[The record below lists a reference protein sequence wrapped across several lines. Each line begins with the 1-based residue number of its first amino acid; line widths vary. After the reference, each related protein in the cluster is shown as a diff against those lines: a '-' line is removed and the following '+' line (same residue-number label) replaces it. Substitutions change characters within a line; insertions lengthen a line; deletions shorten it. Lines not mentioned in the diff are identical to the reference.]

1 MKNEEALR
9 CLLCKKPKCS
19 LQGCPVH
26 TPVPEAMALYRED
39 RLDEAGKLLFDNNP
53 LSAVTSR
60 VCDWKQFCYGACIL
74 NVKQVPVRWYEIEQE
89 ISLRYLDRVRL
100 EAESE
105 RLRGRRFAIV
115 GAGPAG
121 IAASVWLLREG
132 AEVHLYDANDHL
144 GGVLRY
150 GIPPFRLDRALVE
163 TYERLL
169 HEGGVVFHPGV
180 PVGKELPL
188 KQLTDGFDAVLLAPG
203 AEKPATLRIPGE
215 ERAIQALPYLKQPE
229 QFSLGKKVIVIGGGN
244 VAMDACRTA
253 VRSGAETWVYYR
265 KTFENMPAN
274 PLEVDEAQADGV
286 RFRVF
291 QAPVE
296 VQEGGVVFRDCENV
310 TDPESGRL
318 VTKILDGTDH
328 FVPCDTL
335 ITAISEKPDFSL
347 LDGCSYE
354 KDDWGWPRITED
366 QRIAGME
373 NVYSMGDFATG
384 PKTVVEAVAGA
395 RRAVDALLAQ
405 SIAK

>member
-1 MKNEEALR
+1 MKNNEALR

-53 LSAVTSR
+53 LSAVTSL
-60 VCDWKQFCYGACIL
+60 VCDWKQFCYGACVL

-89 ISLRYLDRVRL
+89 ISGRYLSKVRL
-100 EAESE
+100 GSGSG
-105 RLRGRRFAIV
+105 RLNGRRIAIV

-121 IAASVWLLREG
+121 IAASVWLLGES
-132 AEVHLYDANDHL
+132 AEVHLYDANEHI

-150 GIPPFRLDRALVE
+150 GIPPFRLDRSLVDR
-163 TYERLL
+163 YEQILL
-169 HEGGVVFHPGV
+169 EGGVVFHPGV
-180 PVGKELPL
+180 HVGKDLPL
-188 KQLTDGFDAVLLAPG
+188 EELTAGFDAVLIGAG

-215 ERAIQALPYLKQPE
+215 ERALQALPYLKNPE
-229 QFSLGKKVIVIGGGN
+229 QYSLGRKVIVIGGGN

-274 PLEVDEAQADGV
+274 PLEVEEAKADGV
-286 RFRVF
+286 QFRVF

-296 VQEGGVVFRDCENV
+296 IREGGVVFRDCENV
-310 TDPESGRL
+310 TDPDSGRL

-347 LDGCSYE
+347 LEGLAYG
-354 KDDWGWPRITED
+354 KDDWGWPRIGED
-366 QRIAGME
+366 QRIEGLDK
-373 NVYSMGDFATG
+373 VYAAGDFATG
-384 PKTVVEAVAGA
+384 PKTVVEAVAAA
-395 RRAVDALLAQ
+395 RKTVE
-405 SIAK
+405 SIILKYNPA